1 MVFPNWSRDVF
12 LNNLSENNLFK
23 KNAHPPI
30 RKHHKSEVSHWV
42 SHWDSHWYHTGIQ
55 LVSNW
60 HSADMCAV
68 RLSLARART
77 PAMISHMAMPSRRRP
92 RGRPRCSHT
101 RPAMILRVSR
111 PASRQASMPPHK
123 PCYGFAHTEAESRPA
138 SRQASMLPYTPCYGL
153 VHTEAESRP
162 ASRGRPRCSH
172 TCRAIVLIETRP
184 RPTRNY
190 ILLLKESDSASAAD
204 PSASG
209 VEF

>member
-12 LNNLSENNLFK
+12 VNNLSENNRQFG
-23 KNAHPPI
+23 NTI
-30 RKHHKSEVSHWV
+30 RVRFHIGFHIGI
-42 SHWDSHWYHTGIQ
+42 HTGIT

-138 SRQASMLPYTPCYGL
+138 SRQASTLPYSSCQCLGR
-153 VHTEAESRP
+153 TEA
-162 ASRGRPRCSH
+162 
-172 TCRAIVLIETRP
+172 
-184 RPTRNY
+184 
-190 ILLLKESDSASAAD
+190 AAD
-204 PSASG
+204 PKPYIIIKG
-209 VEF
+209 VGLGLGLRPRGHKQHRILIRHRSQLGCLLPSSYALL

>member
-138 SRQASMLPYTPCYGL
+138 SR
-153 VHTEAESRP
+153 
-162 ASRGRPRCSH
+162 GRPRCSH